1 MSSEQILL
9 GAHTIE
15 ELEIIIRKASHIAN
29 PGERI
34 GSLSSHLLG
43 TAYAEATLIGDDM
56 TPEIFVIN
64 LKGVDC
70 MTFVEYIEAMR
81 ISSSFRRLMVNLKRV
96 RYKSGIVDFH
106 SRNHFFSD
114 WRESNR
120 DLIEDVTERI
130 GGAAAVLVRKKLN
143 EKEDGTSILQGIQ
156 AVTRQISYIPSGV
169 IDSGI
174 IKNLRTGDYI
184 GIFSP
189 MQGLD
194 VSHAGIMVR
203 QNETAYL
210 RHASSHPQN
219 RQVIDQDF
227 RNYIAGVPGII
238 VYRPKR
244 PHQKI

>member
-1 MSSEQILL
+1 MSPEQILL

-15 ELEIIIRKASHIAN
+15 ELEIILRKASHIGD

-34 GSLSSHLLG
+34 GLLSSHLLG

-81 ISSSFRRLMVNLKRV
+81 ISSSFPGLMANLRRV

-130 GGAAAVLVRKKLN
+130 GGTRTVRIRKKIN
-143 EKEDGTSILQGIQ
+143 EKGDGTSFLEGIQ
-156 AVTRQISYIPSGV
+156 PVIREISYMPSESVDSDV
-169 IDSGI
+169 IE
-174 IKNLRTGDYI
+174 NLRTGDYI

-189 MQGLD
+189 LPGLD
-194 VSHAGIMVR
+194 VSHTGIMVR
-203 QNETAYL
+203 QNENVYL
-210 RHASSHPQN
+210 RHASSHPEN
-219 RQVIDQDF
+219 SQVIDQDF

-244 PHQKI
+244 QQ

>member
-1 MSSEQILL
+1 MSPEQIIL

-15 ELEIIIRKASHIAN
+15 ELEIILRKASHIGD

-34 GSLSSHLLG
+34 GLLSSHLLG
-43 TAYAEATLIGDDM
+43 TAYAEATLIGDDL
-56 TPEIFVIN
+56 TPEMFVIN

-81 ISSSFRRLMVNLKRV
+81 ISSSFPGLIASLKRV

-120 DLIEDVTERI
+120 DLIEDLTERI

-143 EKEDGTSILQGIQ
+143 EKEDGTSFLQGIQ
-156 AVTRQISYIPSGV
+156 AVTREISYIPSGAV
-169 IDSGI
+169 DSRI
-174 IKNLRTGDYI
+174 IENLRTGDYI

-189 MQGLD
+189 IPGLD
-194 VSHAGIMVR
+194 VSHTGIMVR
-203 QNETAYL
+203 QNEIVYL
-210 RHASSHPQN
+210 RHASSHPEN
-219 RQVIDQDF
+219 SQVVDQDF
-227 RNYIAGVPGII
+227 RNYIVGVPGII

-244 PHQKI
+244 QH